1 MAARNPPSQPR
12 RTRRRQRRT
21 ASWSN
26 RPAVWLATLSTV
38 VGVATGM
45 FTLRDQVF
53 PGEGSTASAVNE
65 GAYRAHVGRICD
77 ELNESEEERRGDDKK
92 LARRLKAA
100 RTTLAQR
107 DALLDAARRSAARSS
122 HTLAEFAGMRA
133 PSSAAAVHR
142 ATVARW
148 RRNLDRVLAY
158 IERLDRAPDRKGLM
172 AAANRLSLDRSA
184 LARDGLRVNE
194 GLERLG
200 ADNCDIDRPVV
211 TKTITLP
218 PEPTPR
224 PSKQAVQARPRPT
237 SAPAPTAPRSQVAP
251 STPSINTPSTSPRV
265 TTPSTSPRVNTPSP
279 AKPRFNTP
287 ATEGPIGGGG
297 EDG

>member
-1 MAARNPPSQPR
+1 MAARKPRSQPR
-12 RTRRRQRRT
+12 RTRRSKRRT
-21 ASWSN
+21 TSWSH

-77 ELNESEEERRGDDKK
+77 EVNESEEMLRQDDRR

-100 RTTLAQR
+100 RTTMAQR

-122 HTLAEFAGMRA
+122 HALSELAGMQA
-133 PSSAAAVHR
+133 PEATAAVHR

-148 RRNLDRVLAY
+148 RRNVDRVLGY
-158 IERLDRAPDRKGLM
+158 IERLDRAANRKGLM
-172 AAANRLSLDRSA
+172 VAVDRLSLERSA
-184 LARDGLRVNE
+184 LARDGQRVNE
-194 GLERLG
+194 GLVHLG
-200 ADNCDIDRPVV
+200 ADSCDIDPPVV
-211 TKTITLP
+211 TQSITLP

-224 PSKQAVQARPRPT
+224 PRTPERPRPT
-237 SAPAPTAPRSQVAP
+237 STPGRVSPTPQPETTITPRVDTPAPTTPHP
-251 STPSINTPSTSPRV
+251 SSPG
-265 TTPSTSPRVNTPSP
+265 PRVNTPRP
-279 AKPRFNTP
+279 
-287 ATEGPIGGGG
+287 EGPVGGGG

>member
-21 ASWSN
+21 ASWSH

-53 PGEGSTASAVNE
+53 PGEGSTAGAVNE
-65 GAYRAHVGRICD
+65 GAYRAHVGQICD
-77 ELNESEEERRGDDKK
+77 EINESEKTRRQDDRK
-92 LARRLKAA
+92 LARRLKGADG
-100 RTTLAQR
+100 TTAQR
-107 DALLDAARRSAARSS
+107 DALLDSARRSAARSS
-122 HTLAEFAGMRA
+122 RTLAEFAGMQAPRA
-133 PSSAAAVHR
+133 TAAVHR
-142 ATVARW
+142 ATVAHW

-158 IERLDRAPDRKGLM
+158 IERLDRTSNRKGLM
-172 AAANRLSLDRSA
+172 VAVDRLSLDRTA
-184 LARDGLRVNE
+184 LARDGQRVNE

-200 ADNCDIDRPVV
+200 SDSCDLAPPVV

-218 PEPTPR
+218 AAPTPR
-224 PSKQAVQARPRPT
+224 PIKS
-237 SAPAPTAPRSQVAP
+237 PAPTGSPRATITPGPAAAGSASTL
-251 STPSINTPSTSPRV
+251 STPRVNTPT
-265 TTPSTSPRVNTPSP
+265 TSPRVNTPSSSNP
-279 AKPRFNTP
+279 APATSRPRVNTP
-287 ATEGPIGGGG
+287 STDGPTSGGG